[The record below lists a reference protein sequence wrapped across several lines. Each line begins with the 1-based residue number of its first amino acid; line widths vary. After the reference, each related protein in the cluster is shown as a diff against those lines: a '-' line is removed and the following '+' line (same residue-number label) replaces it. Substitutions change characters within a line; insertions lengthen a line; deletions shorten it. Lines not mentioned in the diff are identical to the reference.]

1 MNVICPCMKTTYT
14 FDALVEAVAV
24 QAGLDT
30 SVPEEHTKA
39 CELATWMLDEGY
51 SSIVLTHA
59 AEFAE
64 EKGVPAK
71 WIALVSAIIGAV
83 IAFFC
88 TTGCANTSF
97 TLSGEQGGQISY
109 SVDETGTSLS
119 PASLLSSKNS
129 RSDVNADN
137 KNCFSSSSC

>member
-1 MNVICPCMKTTYT
+1 MNVICSCMKTTYT

-30 SVPEEHTKA
+30 SVPEDHTKA

-88 TTGCANTSF
+88 TTGCDKTSF

-109 SVDETGTSLS
+109 SVDENGNLIISGKPPVVQKL
-119 PASLLSSKNS
+119 K
-129 RSDVNADN
+129 
-137 KNCFSSSSC
+137 K